1 MKKTLMITMALALLG
16 AVALSAQSPAPAGR
30 RADRETCADRNR
42 LSREPITVEG
52 TLAFRDS
59 VPVIS
64 TKDGDWIL
72 PPGPFYQ
79 LAYQNNLKEGATIKA
94 EGFAAQC
101 PPAREDDKSAKQLE
115 SAKGVLVF
123 TKLAANGK
131 ELDLSALGGFG
142 RGGPGPMMGRGWG
155 DDDDEPRGRRG
166 DERRPRRGRGGDCP
180 RWED

>member
-1 MKKTLMITMALALLG
+1 MKKTMMITMALALLG
-16 AVALSAQSPAPAGR
+16 AVALSAQSPAPARR

-94 EGFAAQC
+94 EGFAAPC